1 MLNGNTC
8 DFVTFFSIFQ
18 ISFVFILR
26 LHYTFFSVHRQSQH
40 FSMSH
45 TPTKKSNKNKSKV
58 IENQLSAS
66 KVQNTPMSIKS
77 HVLIEINTHTLT
89 LAVRVGGGP
98 LRRKVKPG
106 MVIGGLGPE
115 PKTGGSW
122 PSGQGPASAEC
133 EVASAARPPSS
144 SSCDVAL
151 IEVAGKI

>member
-1 MLNGNTC
+1 MFTDNHNSSQC
-8 DFVTFFSIFQ
+8 
-18 ISFVFILR
+18 
-26 LHYTFFSVHRQSQH
+26 YTPPQ
-40 FSMSH
+40 
-45 TPTKKSNKNKSKV
+45 KKSNKNKSKV
-58 IENQLSAS
+58 IENQLSPS

-144 SSCDVAL
+144 SSSSCDVAL